1 MKGEVCA
8 AAVAVMAR
16 AVSEIAAL
24 EMRSVFCNVYCDDA
38 GTGIPSWHSYTAP
51 LPAPSSLDD
60 TAAAAAGD
68 DLPGVQVAGCEQL
81 CHWSGSTCHCEV
93 PPAMTS
99 RASRSP
105 GVSNSV
111 TGVDLPVTARCSPAC
126 F

>member
-8 AAVAVMAR
+8 AVVAVTAR

-38 GTGIPSWHSYTAP
+38 GAGIPSWHSYTAP
-51 LPAPSSLDD
+51 LPAPSS
-60 TAAAAAGD
+60 AGD

-93 PPAMTS
+93 
-99 RASRSP
+99 
-105 GVSNSV
+105 
-111 TGVDLPVTARCSPAC
+111 LAC
-126 F
+126 MFLAPRKAAPDRQ